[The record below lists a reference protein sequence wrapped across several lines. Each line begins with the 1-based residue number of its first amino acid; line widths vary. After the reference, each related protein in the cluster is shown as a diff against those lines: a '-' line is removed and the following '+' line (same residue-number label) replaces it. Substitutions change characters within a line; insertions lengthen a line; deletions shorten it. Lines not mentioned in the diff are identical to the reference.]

1 MFVFATDTLRV
12 GIRPEEVSVEVL
24 GAEWTDIKRACAQYI
39 RDAT

>member
-12 GIRPEEVSVEVL
+12 GLRPEEVSVGVL
-24 GAEWTDIKRACAQYI
+24 GTEWTEVKRACARYV